1 MATMAHELVQGPTPD
16 WWHELG
22 DVRSVRDYAPGAQL
36 FVQGRPASGVYVV
49 ESGRVRVLLPSG
61 AGQHELDI
69 AGPGTVLGLS
79 ETVSHGIYKVTAE
92 ADDRVRVSFIA
103 RRDFVRFLQE
113 HEKFCLQMV
122 ELLSAE
128 LHGLYSKFVILSR
141 TSLAPMDD
149 EIGISSNQ

>member
-1 MATMAHELVQGPTPD
+1 MAHEFIQGPAPD

-22 DVRSVRDYAPGAQL
+22 DIRSVRDYAPGAQL
-36 FVQGRPASGVYVV
+36 FVQGHPACGVYFV
-49 ESGRVRVLLPSG
+49 ESGRVRVLVPAG

-69 AGPGTVLGLS
+69 AGPGAVLGLS

-103 RRDFVRFLQE
+103 RRDFARFLQE
-113 HEKFCLQMV
+113 HEKVCLRVV

-141 TSLAPMDD
+141 TLHAPTDD
-149 EIGISSNQ
+149 ETRISSDQ